1 MAAAATA
8 NLSLRSSESHSA
20 NLSSKCSFSS
30 V

>member
-20 NLSSKCSFSS
+20 NLSSKCR
-30 V
+30 